1 MLNLKYVK
9 EGNIYL
15 QFLIIFI
22 LTIILFYEIIPLL
35 YFGGIR
41 VLVYISELKKLSS
54 FWISTR
60 IICEIILMGPVFA
73 IIYYFM
79 MKRLIVEIDIEKG
92 KNKYYVALIEIGV
105 LTFMCISV
113 MGHTIH
119 MLFDQAN
126 RVYYNSNDGMDTS
139 ELYSLLYYSDE
150 WLGHHLIHIAYSGY
164 IAMALI
170 TEFLGE
176 NHKRLRNDELI
187 YTICCG
193 VGMGLMFGY
202 STYEGQAA
210 VLVVILCII
219 LLIADL
225 IIILVKKIN
234 ILERPILICTIIL
247 SIIVICLFIW
257 WVVVFGLKPYYPY
270 IYQPSEM

>member
-1 MLNLKYVK
+1 MLNLKRVK

-22 LTIILFYEIIPLL
+22 LTIILFYRIIPLL

-79 MKRLIVEIDIEKG
+79 MKRLIAEIDIEKG
-92 KNKYYVALIEIGV
+92 NNKYYVALLEIGV
-105 LTFMCISV
+105 LTFMFISV

-164 IAMALI
+164 LAMALI
-170 TEFLGE
+170 AEFLSE

-193 VGMGLMFGY
+193 VGMGLIFGY

-210 VLVVILCII
+210 VLVVILCVI

-257 WVVVFGLKPYYPY
+257 WVAVFGLKPYYPY
-270 IYQPSEM
+270 VYQPSEM